1 MSILYQREKGIVSV
15 TAQQIREDG
24 SNKNTYIVQGF
35 VEGNLVQ
42 EEHPKGFRD
51 TAPCARKMFKDL
63 VDQYVPVVEKE
74 SQPRA
79 ARVLRKMTAAERD
92 AEIAKCERRIE
103 RLRTVEII
111 SEEEAAAMQGE
122 NAESDAVN
130 EDAESMNEAVAE

>member
-1 MSILYQREKGIVSV
+1 
-15 TAQQIREDG
+15 
-24 SNKNTYIVQGF
+24 
-35 VEGNLVQ
+35 
-42 EEHPKGFRD
+42 
-51 TAPCARKMFKDL
+51 MFKDL

-103 RLRTVEII
+103 RLRAVEII

-122 NAESDAVN
+122 NAESNAVN
-130 EDAESMNEAVAE
+130 EDVEPMNEAVAE